1 MQKLKQSYNIPSL
14 IDHDTTTLATSTNL
28 PSTTQITN
36 TDDMMAVVDVETDL
50 TLLNEGIVAV
60 STSAIQTT
68 TTTSGAGGGGG
79 RIRKKQRI
87 DTEYDTTSHI
97 PYTTD
102 NTTSIQYDNIQ
113 IYSINE
119 IFLPAGLIHTNEW
132 TPNSSN
138 LQPLIINLPN
148 FGYESKN
155 QTLG

>member
-1 MQKLKQSYNIPSL
+1 
-14 IDHDTTTLATSTNL
+14 
-28 PSTTQITN
+28 
-36 TDDMMAVVDVETDL
+36 MMAIAEVDTDL
-50 TLLNEGIVAV
+50 THLNEGTVAD
-60 STSAIQTT
+60 STAVIQTT
-68 TTTSGAGGGGG
+68 TTTSGGGGGGG

-102 NTTSIQYDNIQ
+102 NTTTNIQYNNIRT
-113 IYSINE
+113 YSINE
-119 IFLPAGLIHTNEW
+119 IFLPAGLLHTNEW